1 MLELMKG
8 MGFDGFAYDKNVVN
22 EKITGIFHQML
33 KAAKDPLYG
42 DERCSMLVYEYIM
55 NVRQAFLANKK
66 YGGQSAKSMLQ
77 RALMF
82 IHKNY
87 ARDITLEE
95 LAEMSGVT
103 KQHFCRVFKEQMRMR
118 PMEYLARQRVSA
130 ARSMLLATDK
140 SIAQIGAEVGY
151 ENPTYFGMVFKKY
164 EGITPTDCRK
174 RHGTSLTW

>member
-1 MLELMKG
+1 
-8 MGFDGFAYDKNVVN
+8 
-22 EKITGIFHQML
+22 ML

-66 YGGQSAKSMLQ
+66 YGGQSAKSVLQ

-118 PMEYLARQRVSA
+118 PMEYLARQRVSV

>member
-1 MLELMKG
+1 
-8 MGFDGFAYDKNVVN
+8 
-22 EKITGIFHQML
+22 
-33 KAAKDPLYG
+33 
-42 DERCSMLVYEYIM
+42 
-55 NVRQAFLANKK
+55 
-66 YGGQSAKSMLQ
+66 
-77 RALMF
+77 
-82 IHKNY
+82 
-87 ARDITLEE
+87 
-95 LAEMSGVT
+95 MSGVT

-118 PMEYLARQRVSA
+118 PMEYLARQRVSV